1 MTITFLNSN
10 ELQPGL
16 DWNGTGLTLVQL
28 CSDYVALGSAAEGSF
43 QDEQSYPG
51 VTWLVST

>member
-16 DWNGTGLTLVQL
+16 YWNGTGLTLVQL